1 MDVKTYLNEL
11 KAHTPYDF
19 SDYSDNSIH
28 RRLQKV
34 LNDHQL
40 TMDELVEKT
49 RTDKYFVEQLVEE
62 ITVNTTEMFRDPDI
76 WIAFYNRIYPLLK
89 NRQTFNVWHAGCS
102 SGQEVYSNIIML
114 NELGLLERSKIYA
127 TDLNSKMINQA
138 KSATYRYRFNKKHID
153 IFNSMLKANPIGEI
167 SKIEIDK
174 YYDISEEND
183 SMKIKDF
190 IREIPNFQKHDLVQE
205 ELPFYN
211 KFDVIFCRNVMIYF
225 NTSLQTKIFQ
235 YFYDKLHQGG
245 ILLLG
250 NHEGLTGFFKT
261 KFTRNDP
268 FYIKNNAFHFKYQ

>member
-1 MDVKTYLNEL
+1 MDVKTYLKEL
-11 KAHTPYDF
+11 KTHTPYDF

-34 LNDHQL
+34 LKDHQL
-40 TMDELVEKT
+40 TMEELLEKT
-49 RTDKYFVEQLVEE
+49 RTDKFFVEQLVEE

-76 WIAFYNRIYPLLK
+76 WISFYNRIYPLLK
-89 NRQTFNVWHAGCS
+89 NRASLNFWHAGCS

-114 NELGLLERSKIYA
+114 NELGLLERSKVYA

-138 KSATYRYRFNKKHID
+138 KQATYRYRFNKKHID
-153 IFNSMLKANPIGEI
+153 VFNSKLKINPVGEI
-167 SKIEIDK
+167 SQIETDK

-183 SMKIKDF
+183 SMKIRDF
-190 IREIPNFQKHDLVQE
+190 IKKIPNFQKHDLVQE
-205 ELPFYN
+205 KLPFYN
-211 KFDVIFCRNVMIYF
+211 KFDIIFCRNVLIYF
-225 NTSLQTKIFQ
+225 NTSLQTKILQF
-235 YFYDKLHQGG
+235 FYDRLHQGG

-268 FYIKNNAFHFKYQ
+268 FYVKNNAFHFKY

>member
-1 MDVKTYLNEL
+1 MDVKTYLKEL

-40 TMDELVEKT
+40 TMDELLEKS

-76 WIAFYNRIYPLLK
+76 WIAFYNRIYPMLK
-89 NRQTFNVWHAGCS
+89 SRPSLNFWHAGCS

-114 NELGLLERSKIYA
+114 NELGLLERSKVYA

-138 KSATYRYRFNKKHID
+138 KHATYRYRFNKKHID
-153 IFNSMLKANPIGEI
+153 VFNSKLKASAVGDI
-167 SKIEIDK
+167 SQIEIEK

-190 IREIPNFQKHDLVQE
+190 IKKIPNFQKHDLVQE
-205 ELPFYN
+205 KFPFYN
-211 KFDVIFCRNVMIYF
+211 KFDIIFCRNVLIYF

-235 YFYDKLHQGG
+235 FFYDRLHQGG

-268 FYIKNNAFHFKYQ
+268 FYVKNNAFHFKY

>member
-1 MDVKTYLNEL
+1 MDVKTYLKEL

-34 LNDHQL
+34 LKDHQL
-40 TMDELVEKT
+40 TMDELLEKT
-49 RTDKYFVEQLVEE
+49 RSDKYFVEQLVEE

-89 NRQTFNVWHAGCS
+89 NRTSINIWHAGCS

-127 TDLNSKMINQA
+127 TDLNSKMISQA
-138 KSATYRYRFNKKHID
+138 KYATYRYRFNKKHID
-153 IFNSMLKANPIGEI
+153 IFNSKLKANPVGEI
-167 SKIEIDK
+167 SHIEIDK
-174 YYDISEEND
+174 YYDVSEEND
-183 SMKIKDF
+183 SMKIKGF
-190 IREIPNFQKHDLVQE
+190 IKNIPNFQKHDLVQE
-205 ELPFYN
+205 KLPFYN
-211 KFDVIFCRNVMIYF
+211 KFDIIFCRNVLIYF

-235 YFYDKLHQGG
+235 FFYDRLHQGG

-261 KFTRNDP
+261 KFTKSDP
-268 FYIKNNAFHFKYQ
+268 FYVKNNAFHFKYQ

>member
-1 MDVKTYLNEL
+1 MDVKTYLKEL
-11 KAHTPYDF
+11 KTHTPYDF

-40 TMDELVEKT
+40 TMDELLEKS

-76 WIAFYNRIYPLLK
+76 WIAFYNRIYPMLK
-89 NRQTFNVWHAGCS
+89 SRPSLNFWHAGCS

-114 NELGLLERSKIYA
+114 NELGLLERSKVYA

-138 KSATYRYRFNKKHID
+138 KHATYRYRFNKKHID
-153 IFNSMLKANPIGEI
+153 VFNSKLKASAVGDI
-167 SKIEIDK
+167 SQIEIEK

-190 IREIPNFQKHDLVQE
+190 IKKIPNFQKHDLVQE
-205 ELPFYN
+205 KFPFYN
-211 KFDVIFCRNVMIYF
+211 KFDIIFCRNVLIYF

-235 YFYDKLHQGG
+235 FFYDRLHQGG

-268 FYIKNNAFHFKYQ
+268 FYVKNNAFHFKY

>member
-1 MDVKTYLNEL
+1 MDVKTYLKEL

-40 TMDELVEKT
+40 TMDELLEKT

-89 NRQTFNVWHAGCS
+89 NRTSLNFWHAGCS

-114 NELGLLERSKIYA
+114 NELGLLERSKVYA

-138 KSATYRYRFNKKHID
+138 KHATYRYRFNKKHID
-153 IFNSMLKANPIGEI
+153 VFNSKLKASAVGDV
-167 SKIEIDK
+167 SQIEIDK

-190 IREIPNFQKHDLVQE
+190 IKKIPNFQKHDLVQE
-205 ELPFYN
+205 KFPFYN
-211 KFDVIFCRNVMIYF
+211 KFDIIFCRNVLIYF

-235 YFYDKLHQGG
+235 FFYDRLHQGG

-268 FYIKNNAFHFKYQ
+268 FYVKNNAFHFKY